1 MLSVRSCW
9 LGSCSGRPVLVSFL
23 LWLST
28 NSTIPL
34 TRPTGRLD
42 KFEIPFRVGLTS
54 ITWSPDNNLV
64 TAAFKLKRK
73 ELADFYREDLRRLY
87 K

>member
-1 MLSVRSCW
+1 M
-9 LGSCSGRPVLVSFL
+9 
-23 LWLST
+23 
-28 NSTIPL
+28 
-34 TRPTGRLD
+34 
-42 KFEIPFRVGLTS
+42 RVGLTS